1 MKPGW
6 KLEWGRKAEVE
17 SRQQWGP
24 PVSLPEE
31 AEVDVRNMA
40 REARPRLGGRQD
52 EGTDRISQPHIL
64 QSLGNDGANDRVLV
78 EVVGYEEKVILGFWT

>member
-1 MKPGW
+1 M
-6 KLEWGRKAEVE
+6 
-17 SRQQWGP
+17 
-24 PVSLPEE
+24 
-31 AEVDVRNMA
+31 RNMA

-78 EVVGYEEKVILGFWT
+78 EVVGYEEKVILGF